1 MSTFI
6 VFDPTV
12 NACPECRSY
21 DLAHVKLY
29 QDAAMTT
36 EYTDTT
42 LVELEINLSNE
53 IRLKVYNDQ
62 AWTSILIVY
71 LGETTIGGVKA
82 SKEIQI

>member
-1 MSTFI
+1 
-6 VFDPTV
+6 
-12 NACPECRSY
+12 
-21 DLAHVKLY
+21 
-29 QDAAMTT
+29 MTT